1 MFKPLKFY
9 DELYRK
15 ILHISTLFVPIFLF
29 YYDIEIILLL
39 VYILVITF
47 LSFDILRQKYLPLKI
62 FYDRYFSSIT
72 RPSEQFELSGAFWC
86 FMGILLTIQIFPK
99 EIAIPSI
106 FILSLSDSVAALVGI
121 KFGKTKILSKTLEG
135 SIAFLT
141 ATIVI
146 INILSG
152 LSFLYTVLI
161 SILLTITELISSR
174 IYNDNIII
182 PLASGSLLLIG
193 GML

>member
-1 MFKPLKFY
+1 
-9 DELYRK
+9 
-15 ILHISTLFVPIFLF
+15 
-29 YYDIEIILLL
+29 
-39 VYILVITF
+39 
-47 LSFDILRQKYLPLKI
+47 
-62 FYDRYFSSIT
+62 RYFSSIT

-141 ATIVI
+141 ATILI